1 MDINPSNPEI
11 KPLRD
16 KSSLKRSFRKL
27 GPAVPALAV
36 LAAVLAIGLFA
47 IVSNRPCL
55 LTAGLVAN
63 DSSAAGLVAGNA
75 EAIVATSDQT
85 PAKASRASVEKLI
98 SEQKY
103 EAAAAECALIREDA
117 RKRGNNALWAWA
129 LIKEGQLR
137 TSLHGYETAVR
148 FFKEQPWPDSPV
160 ERDMLEFFFG
170 NSLVIY
176 YHAYSWDINQRERV
190 ESKGPIDLKSW
201 TRDQIFDEAW
211 QALMRVWKDRDSLA
225 ARKPGEFPG
234 FWSVGDYPAG
244 VRDTLRDA
252 VIYLMAGLISDS
264 TFWTPRQSNETWLLD
279 LPKLLAKAGKMS
291 AADAGD
297 ILGSA
302 TAHPVEKIAALLG
315 EHESWSRRAGRPAAA
330 LEARFELVRA
340 LYEAF
345 DSDDSRA
352 LVRAHLAAFLASN
365 RKDPWWATGQALL
378 AEYTQGENVPDAL
391 VRARKV
397 ALEGAERFAN
407 SPGGRHCLHIVKS
420 IEAREYSVEA
430 MRLDAAGRRSVRI
443 THRNLDRVF
452 LRAYALDLEELVKS
466 SKDYSIFPQGDAA
479 RKIVERQRP
488 AAAWRSDLAA
498 AADFRDHHTYA
509 NLPETLA
516 PGLYYVTASARE
528 DFAGTAN
535 KMIGLSVI
543 VGDIV
548 LIKREAG
555 GTAEVA
561 GGAAPIGT
569 ARSQT
574 TSGAGGAEILALSG
588 ATGRPLPEVTVD
600 LYAFDWRNGHAK
612 IDSKSTD
619 AGGRV
624 WFAPSARGG
633 SYFLLAR
640 KGRDIAFDSDYLYLQ
655 NRPQPA
661 DTRAALLYTDRSI
674 YRPGQKLFWKVL
686 AYKGRPDLGRI
697 SPDAGTAVSV
707 WLEDINS
714 QRVAQASVSTNAFGT
729 ASGEF
734 AIPAAG
740 RPLGGWRL
748 RSSPNGFASVRVEEY
763 KRPTFEVSIK
773 DPEKPLR
780 LNRPAALEGEARYYF
795 GLPVTGGEAVWQV
808 KREPVYPRW
817 WWWDTGGSRSQT
829 VAGGR
834 AKVGADGTIAVAF
847 TPRADEK
854 KSGAGS
860 GLSYRYTLSVDVTDE
875 GGETR
880 SVERSFRLGLVSVE
894 AWIKEESAFV
904 RAGAKA
910 AFAVTRADL
919 DGRPKA
925 GKGAWRVVRLVEP
938 EETLLP
944 ADQPMA
950 VEPGTENT
958 TYPPTPGDR
967 LRPRWNGAPSPDEIL
982 ALWKEGGEA
991 AKGTVEHDAKGLAE
1005 VEVPGLGAG
1014 AYRLLY
1020 ETKDDFGAICK
1031 DSLSFLVA
1039 GKAKPTFKLPLVLR
1053 AEKAAVAAG
1062 GTARF
1067 LVDSGWSGQ
1076 PLLLETFRG
1085 GSLWERRW
1093 IEAGKDGG
1101 TIEVPVGEDLRGGFG
1116 ARVTAIRDHQFMSEE
1131 ASVFVP
1137 WDNKEL
1143 GLSFA
1148 TFRDKLTPGGR
1159 ETWRVTV
1166 KTPKGAPAE
1175 KGAAELLA
1183 YMYDRSLDIFAPHR
1197 PPRLSGLYP
1206 NRAGTLWWGSGLG
1219 GAATVFELENNWR
1232 HLPSYEAFR
1241 PDDLTSLG
1249 GYGIGGPGQ
1258 RGYNAVLGGVV
1269 GGVLGGVSEARAP
1282 SPAMAR
1288 QASLDKATAVEGK
1301 GKEEAEAGKEPAAGQ
1316 AGAEL
1321 RSNFAETA
1329 FWEPHLLTGADG
1341 TATIEFTVPDSVTS
1355 WRVFVHGVTRDLEG
1369 GTLEAETKS
1378 VKDLMVRPYLPRF
1391 FREGDKADLRVMVN
1405 NAGAAP
1411 LAGDVTLEITDPLTG
1426 ENLAPA
1432 FGLPAAVP
1440 ARAFRVEAGGG
1451 TPVVFPLAAPA
1462 RVGTVA
1468 FKVVAKSGSL
1478 SDGELRPLPVL
1489 PGRMHLVQSR
1499 FATLKEGKTRE
1510 LRFDDMARTD
1520 DPTRINE
1527 QLVVTVDAQ
1536 LFYGLLEA
1544 LPYLVNYPY
1553 ECTEQ
1558 TLNRFLSTGI
1568 LTSLYD
1574 KYPQVAVMAK
1584 ELSKRE
1590 TVYETFDAADP
1601 NRKMALE
1608 ETPWLE
1614 TAQGGKDA
1622 GLGFEKVLD
1631 PRVAKAQR
1639 ETSLAKLL
1647 KAQTSLGAF
1656 PWWPGGPPS
1665 PYMTL
1670 YIVHGFS
1677 KAIEFGVEVPKD
1689 GVVRAFGYL
1698 HRHYL
1703 DEIVSMLM
1711 AHDSGWEFVTFL
1723 NYTIGNF
1730 PDTSWTGG
1738 VFSDAERKRM
1748 LEFSFKHW
1756 KDHSPYLKGYLSLT
1770 LKRAGRPK
1778 DAALVWASVMD
1789 SAKTT
1794 EDGGTSWATED
1805 RGWLWYNDTIETHAF
1820 ALRTLLELAP
1830 ADARSAG
1837 LVQWIF
1843 LNKKLNHWKSTR
1855 ATAEVIYSVAWYL
1868 KKTGAWGVRETVT
1881 AEACGTKTTFTFEPD
1896 KYTGKKNQIVIAGDK
1911 LGPAC
1916 ATVRASNGGKGI
1928 AFASATWHFS
1938 TEKMPEK
1945 SEGDLFAVE
1954 RTYFKREKKGEE
1966 VVLKPLAE
1974 GAPLAVGDEIE
1985 VQLSIRA
1992 RHQAEY
1998 VHLRDPRPSGCEPV
2012 TLTSGYKWD
2021 LGLVRYEEIRDSGTN
2036 FFMEWLPEGEYTL
2049 KHRIRCAMA
2058 GTFKAAPATLESMYA
2073 PEFAAYSAGALV
2085 TIR

>member
-1 MDINPSNPEI
+1 M
-11 KPLRD
+11 
-16 KSSLKRSFRKL
+16 
-27 GPAVPALAV
+27 
-36 LAAVLAIGLFA
+36 
-47 IVSNRPCL
+47 
-55 LTAGLVAN
+55 LVAS
-63 DSSAAGLVAGNA
+63 DPGQVRGKAAR
-75 EAIVATSDQT
+75 EA
-85 PAKASRASVEKLI
+85 VEKLI
-98 SEQKY
+98 AEQKF
-103 EAAAAECALIREDA
+103 EAAAAECARIREDA
-117 RKRGNNALWAWA
+117 RKSGDTTLWTWS
-129 LIKEGQLR
+129 LIREGQLR

-148 FFKEQPWPDSPV
+148 FFKDEAWPDSPI
-160 ERDMLEFFFG
+160 ERDMLDLFFA
-170 NSLVIY
+170 NSLVTY

-190 ESKGPIDLKSW
+190 ESAGPIDLKSW

-211 QALMRVWKDRDSLA
+211 KSLLRVWQDRDRLA
-225 ARKPGEFPG
+225 VRKSAEFPD
-234 FWSVGDYPAG
+234 FWSPSDYPAG

-252 VIYLMAGLISDS
+252 VIYLMARLLSDT

-279 LPKLLAKAGKMS
+279 LPKLLSKAGKTS
-291 AADAGD
+291 AAETSET
-297 ILGSA
+297 LGSA
-302 TAHPVEKIAALLG
+302 TAHPAEKFAALLG
-315 EHESWSRRAGRPAAA
+315 EHESWSRRAGRTAAA
-330 LEARFELVRA
+330 LEARFALVEA
-340 LYEAF
+340 LYHAF
-345 DSDDSRA
+345 ESDDNSDLIRK
-352 LVRAHLAAFLASN
+352 HLAAFLASN

-378 AEYTQGENVPDAL
+378 AEYTRRESLPDAL
-391 VRARKV
+391 VRARKI
-397 ALEGAERFAN
+397 ALEGAERFPK
-407 SPGGRHCLHIVKS
+407 SPGGQHCLAIVKT
-420 IEAREYSVEA
+420 IEAPDYSVEA
-430 MRLDAAGRRSVRI
+430 MRLDAPGRRSVRV

-452 LRAYALDLEELVKS
+452 LRAYALDLEELVTS
-466 SKDYSIFPQGDAA
+466 AKDYSIFPRGEDA
-479 RKIVERQRP
+479 RKIIDGRRP
-488 AAAWRSDLAA
+488 EAAWKADLAETS
-498 AADFRDHHTYA
+498 DYRDHHTYA
-509 NLPETLA
+509 NLPESLA
-516 PGLYYVTASARE
+516 PGLYLVAASARE
-528 DFAGTAN
+528 DFSDAGN
-535 KMIGLSVI
+535 KLVGVAVV
-543 VGDIV
+543 VGDLV
-548 LIKREAG
+548 LVKRAGG
-555 GTAEVA
+555 GTARVGTADVA
-561 GGAAPIGT
+561 GGE
-569 ARSQT
+569 
-574 TSGAGGAEILALSG
+574 EILALSG
-588 ATGRPLPEVTVD
+588 ATGRPLAEVTVD
-600 LYAFDWRNGHAK
+600 LYAFDWRKGHTK
-612 IDSKSTD
+612 IESKKTD
-619 AGGRV
+619 ASGRV
-624 WFAPSARGG
+624 WFAPSARSG

-640 KGRDIAFDSDYLYLQ
+640 KGRDIAFDADYLYLQ
-655 NRPQPA
+655 GQTGPRE
-661 DTRAALLYTDRSI
+661 TRNTLIYTDRSI

-697 SPDAGTAVSV
+697 RPDSGVTVAV
-707 WLEDINS
+707 WLEDIND
-714 QRVAQASVSTNAFGT
+714 QRVAQATAAANAFGT

-734 AIPAAG
+734 MIPATG
-740 RPLGGWRL
+740 RPLGGWSL
-748 RSSPNGFASVRVEEY
+748 RSSPNGYASVRVEEY

-780 LNRPAALEGEARYYF
+780 LNRPAALKGEARYYF

-817 WWWDTGGSRSQT
+817 WWWDTGGGRSQT

-834 AKVGADGTIAVAF
+834 VKIGADGTIDVAF
-847 TPRADEK
+847 TPRAAEK
-854 KSGAGS
+854 KDGTAS

-880 SVERSFRLGLVSVE
+880 SAERSFRLGFVSVE
-894 AWIKEESAFV
+894 ARIEARTGFSWSSPDYPDFV
-904 RAGAKA
+904 
-910 AFAVTRADL
+910 FAITRTDL
-919 DGRPKA
+919 NGVPKA
-925 GKGAWRVVRLVEP
+925 GRGTFRMVRLVEP
-938 EETLLP
+938 EKTLLP
-944 ADQPMA
+944 ADQPLPL
-950 VEPGTENT
+950 EPGTENAAF
-958 TYPPTPGDR
+958 PPTPGDL
-967 LRPRWNGAPSPDEIL
+967 LRPRWDAAASPDTIL
-982 ALWKEGGEA
+982 SLWKEGSEVA
-991 AKGTVEHDAKGLAE
+991 AVGLVEHDAA
-1005 VEVPGLGAG
+1005 GLGMIQVPPPRPG

-1020 ETKDDFGAICK
+1020 ETKDDFGAVCRERY
-1031 DSLSFLVA
+1031 DFLIV
-1039 GKAKPTFKLPLVLR
+1039 GDAKPAFKLPLILK
-1053 AEKAAVAAG
+1053 AEKVLVKVG
-1062 GTARF
+1062 GTAVF

-1085 GSLWERRW
+1085 GDLWERRW
-1093 IEAGKDGG
+1093 LEAGKDDGV
-1101 TIEVPVGEDLRGGFG
+1101 IKVPVGEDLRGGFG
-1116 ARVTAIRDHQFMSEE
+1116 VRVTAVRDHQFMSQD

-1143 GLSFA
+1143 GISFA

-1166 KTPKGAPAE
+1166 KTPKGTSATTGSSATTGLPAE

-1183 YMYDRSLDIFAPHR
+1183 YMYDRSLDLFAPHN

-1206 NRAGTLWWGSGLG
+1206 NRMGTLSWDSGLG
-1219 GAATVFELENNWR
+1219 
-1232 HLPSYEAFR
+1232 EAPMMFMFDHGWNQVPGYPTFR
-1241 PDDLTSLG
+1241 PDVLASLG
-1249 GYGIGGPGQ
+1249 GYGIGGPGR
-1258 RGYNAVLGGVV
+1258 RGGVLGGVV
-1269 GGVLGGVSEARAP
+1269 GGVLGGVVGEVEAP
-1282 SPAMAR
+1282 LPAMAR
-1288 QASLDKATAVEGK
+1288 QASMDKATRPEEAKGK
-1301 GKEEAEAGKEPAAGQ
+1301 GEAQSGQEPTAGQ

-1355 WRVFVHGVTRDLEG
+1355 WRVFVHGVTRDLAG

-1405 NAGAAP
+1405 NAGTTA
-1411 LAGDVTLEITDPLTG
+1411 LAGEVTLEITDPLTG

-1440 ARAFRVEAGGG
+1440 ARAFKVEAGGG

-1468 FKVVAKSGSL
+1468 FKVVARSGSL

-1520 DPTRINE
+1520 DPSRINE

-1558 TLNRFLSTGI
+1558 TLNRFLATGI
-1568 LTSLYD
+1568 LTSLYN
-1574 KYPQVAVMAK
+1574 KYPQVARMAQ

-1608 ETPWLE
+1608 ETPWLQ

-1622 GLGFEKVLD
+1622 GMGIEKVLD

-1670 YIVHGFS
+1670 YIVSGFS
-1677 KAIEFGVEVPKD
+1677 KAVEFGVDVPKD
-1689 GVVRAFGYL
+1689 AVVRAFGYL

-1711 AHDSGWEFVTFL
+1711 AHDTGWEFVTFL

-1730 PDTSWTGG
+1730 PDVSWTGG
-1738 VFSDAERKRM
+1738 VFTDAERKRM
-1748 LEFSFKHW
+1748 LDFSFKHW
-1756 KDHSPYLKGYLSLT
+1756 KDHSPYLKGYLALT
-1770 LKRAGRPK
+1770 LKRAARPK
-1778 DAALVWASVMD
+1778 DADLVWASVMD

-1794 EDGGTSWATED
+1794 EDGGTSWAPED

-1820 ALRTLLELAP
+1820 ALRTLMEIAP
-1830 ADARSAG
+1830 ADARSEG
-1837 LVQWIF
+1837 LVQWLF

-1855 ATAEVIYSVAWYL
+1855 ATSEVIYSVAWFL
-1868 KKTGAWGVRETVT
+1868 KKTGALGVSETIT

-1896 KYTGKKNQIVIAGDK
+1896 KYTGKKNQLVIAGDK
-1911 LGPAC
+1911 LGPEC
-1916 ATVRASNGGKGI
+1916 ATVRATKGGKGM

-1945 SEGDLFAVE
+1945 GDGDLFSVE

-1966 VVLKPLAE
+1966 VALKPLAE

-1985 VQLSIRA
+1985 VHLSIRA
-1992 RHQAEY
+1992 LHQAEY

-2021 LGLVRYEEIRDSGTN
+2021 LGLGRYEEIRDSGTN

-2058 GTFKAAPATLESMYA
+2058 GTFKAAPATLQSMYA

-2085 TIR
+2085 TIK